1 MAKLCG
7 EKTYIPSVKWY
18 KSNEYIWTIIK
29 YIITN
34 MGSHAWVSYMLTSSL
49 TLGIHQCSHFLPTER
64 TQSCFNV
71 YISDYWWMKLNIF
84 SQLISYVG
92 FLLSITYLYP
102 LNILELFPK
111 LFFLIC
117 RSSFYVIDINPQF
130 ILDVAYLFS
139 HSATCMLTLWYSSL
153 NRNFQFCCSQ
163 HIFQLMILER

>member
-1 MAKLCG
+1 MD
-7 EKTYIPSVKWY
+7 
-18 KSNEYIWTIIK
+18 
-29 YIITN
+29 
-34 MGSHAWVSYMLTSSL
+34 SHAWVSYMLTSSL
-49 TLGIHQCSHFLPTER
+49 TLGIHQCSHFLPTEW

-117 RSSFYVIDINPQF
+117 WSSFYVIDINPQF

-139 HSATCMLTLWYSSL
+139 HSATYILTLWYFHWIEIFNFVVVNTFFSL
-153 NRNFQFCCSQ
+153 WFWSVRTPLMDPNIITWNLFLYQLYSFNF
-163 HIFQLMILER
+163 HV